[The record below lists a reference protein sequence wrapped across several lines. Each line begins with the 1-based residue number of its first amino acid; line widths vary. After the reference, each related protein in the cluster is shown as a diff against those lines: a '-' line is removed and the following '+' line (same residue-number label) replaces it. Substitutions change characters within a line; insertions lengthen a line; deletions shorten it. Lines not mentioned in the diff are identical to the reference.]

1 MRGLSSV
8 CFIIIRPALIRTACG
23 LSKDVGVRIAI
34 VCMNKVRGG
43 WDMAC
48 SAPGEI
54 GASQS

>member
-1 MRGLSSV
+1 V